1 MFKNRLLSIFF
12 YYFSKKYDILIM
24 IGDNMKKNGF
34 TLIEVLAVVVILGI
48 IVTLFVPNT
57 VKLIRQNNLK
67 VYKIKEKELLKAAED
82 YANYDKA
89 FEGPTES
96 SPTKYIT
103 MTKLVENAYMNK
115 ILDSNSGNECKAF
128 VKVTNSDIHDYN
140 YEACLICDEYKTDKD
155 FCTLSAYQNL

>member
-1 MFKNRLLSIFF
+1 
-12 YYFSKKYDILIM
+12 M

-57 VKLIRQNNLK
+57 VRLIRQNNLK

-82 YANYDKA
+82 YANYDKE
-89 FEGPTES
+89 FEGPNES

-128 VKVTNSDIHDYN
+128 VKVTSSDIHDYN

-155 FCTLSAYQNL
+155 FCTLDAYQNL